1 MAHPLDW
8 LTSFGIMVRYI
19 RIVLLAGLLRIRFCA
34 LICFVRNRCGVWN
47 LFHFG
52 GGSDKGRFDGKVQ
65 TEVVRFAFSV

>member
-34 LICFVRNRCGVWN
+34 LICFGPESMWGMELVSFWRWI
-47 LFHFG
+47 
-52 GGSDKGRFDGKVQ
+52 
-65 TEVVRFAFSV
+65 